1 MLSTARVGVI
11 GAGYWGPNLIRNFFT
26 NNDCDLIAVADLNE
40 DRLRHF
46 QNMYPSLRITQ
57 DYHDL
62 FQMELD
68 AVVVATPPATH
79 YRIAKECL
87 TNGLHALV
95 EKPLTLE
102 SETAQE
108 LIDIAE
114 SKNLKLMVGHTFEY
128 NAAVRKIKEIV
139 DSGELG
145 RIYYINSVRV
155 NLGLFQ
161 NGLNVLWDLAPHDIS
176 IIRYILGCD
185 PISVNANGYD
195 CIFPSKHDVAYVTA
209 EFPNRIMAHIHVSWL
224 DPNKVRRTTIVG
236 SEKMLV
242 YDDIEPLEKIRI
254 YDKGVDAP
262 PYTDSYADFQ
272 FSYRY
277 GDVVIPHIQ
286 FTEPL
291 RVETQHFIDCV
302 LGRVEQPQS
311 NGQVGLAVVKTLE
324 AADRS
329 LKNRGE
335 RQWLEGQGNHNHNNN
350 KANKP
355 KSENVAG

>member
-1 MLSTARVGVI
+1 MLSTARIGVI
-11 GAGYWGPNLIRNFFT
+11 GAGYWGPNLIRNFHT
-26 NNDCDLIAVADLNE
+26 NNESDLIAVADLDE

-46 QNMYPSLRITQ
+46 QNMYPSIGVTQ

-68 AVVVATPPATH
+68 AVVVATPPASH
-79 YRIAKECL
+79 HRIAKDCL
-87 TNGLHALV
+87 QNGLHTLV
-95 EKPLTLE
+95 EKPLALD
-102 SETAQE
+102 SQSAQE
-108 LIDIAE
+108 LIDIAN
-114 SKNLKLMVGHTFEY
+114 SRNLKLMVGHTFEY

-145 RIYYINSVRV
+145 DIYYINSVRV

-176 IIRYILGCD
+176 IIRYILNSD
-185 PISVNANGYD
+185 PVSVNANGYD

-242 YDDIEPLEKIRI
+242 YDDVAPLEKIRI
-254 YDKGVDAP
+254 YDKGVETP

-286 FTEPL
+286 FVEPL
-291 RVETQHFIDCV
+291 RVEAQHFVDCV

-311 NGQVGLAVVKTLE
+311 SGEVGLAVVKILE
-324 AADRS
+324 AADQS
-329 LKNRGE
+329 LKNNGE
-335 RQWLEGQGNHNHNNN
+335 RQWLGGQNDNHNHSNQPE
-350 KANKP
+350 A
-355 KSENVAG
+355 ENLVNRL